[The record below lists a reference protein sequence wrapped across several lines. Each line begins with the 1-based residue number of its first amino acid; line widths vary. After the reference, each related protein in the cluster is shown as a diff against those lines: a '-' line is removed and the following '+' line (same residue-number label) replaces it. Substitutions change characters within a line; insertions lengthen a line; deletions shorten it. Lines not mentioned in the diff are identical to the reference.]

1 MEELRI
7 GLVLYGGVALAV
19 YINGVVTEIWQAQR
33 ASRAMQDG
41 EDTNLDSASGIY
53 RDLLADLKASSDA
66 DELRIVLDAVTGTS
80 AGGVNG
86 AAMFKA
92 IVEGADA
99 SVLNDVWLNDADIKN
114 LQDDPGSMPWYLR
127 AAENLLRIFPT
138 LKNARKGLREQTTVE
153 WTWIRDTVYTLVTT
167 KDSQKSPLKGDFL
180 TTIIAA
186 SLRRMSENKKSEPR
200 HVRSAS
206 DPDRPAQLAPP
217 PAGKPSLSSDG
228 SVRTD
233 PCPCDDLPRA
243 RRQSGPTR
251 GDRFRP
257 HLRCQD
263 NSRISAR
270 LCVGHVQE
278 NPPEISRSTT
288 GRDGAVGRQIR
299 RYAFAGTPP
308 ERFRYQESPH
318 GKWRGARQPSVCP
331 CYPGD

>member
-41 EDTNLDSASGIY
+41 EDANLDSASGIY

-138 LKNARKGLREQTTVE
+138 LKNARKGLREQTTLE
-153 WTWIRDTVYTLVTT
+153 LDLDTRHRLHARDNERFA
-167 KDSQKSPLKGDFL
+167 K
-180 TTIIAA
+180 IAA
-186 SLRRMSENKKSEPR
+186 ERRLLDDDHCSVAAPDVGEQAER
-200 HVRSAS
+200 AAARSI
-206 DPDRPAQLAPP
+206 
-217 PAGKPSLSSDG
+217 
-228 SVRTD
+228 
-233 PCPCDDLPRA
+233 C
-243 RRQSGPTR
+243 
-251 GDRFRP
+251 F
-257 HLRCQD
+257 
-263 NSRISAR
+263 
-270 LCVGHVQE
+270 
-278 NPPEISRSTT
+278 
-288 GRDGAVGRQIR
+288 
-299 RYAFAGTPP
+299 
-308 ERFRYQESPH
+308 
-318 GKWRGARQPSVCP
+318 
-331 CYPGD
+331 